1 MVPFSARLAHGYPQG
16 ELLKYIHF
24 ANNYMLTFR
33 FCALSLILLYSNY
46 FVAVLHIIFVAE
58 AGHPAV
64 SCLSR
69 KRYFED

>member
-33 FCALSLILLYSNY
+33 FCALSLLDIRCYHDLVVISSPQCELMPITDIN
-46 FVAVLHIIFVAE
+46 
-58 AGHPAV
+58 
-64 SCLSR
+64 
-69 KRYFED
+69 